1 MNAARMAVAGSVD
14 TERGGMGDQA
24 WEGAARLLTRTARAA
39 SELGLSP
46 VFHHHCGTFIETP
59 GEVDRLLAMT
69 DTELL
74 GLCLDTGHD
83 FYGGGAPVAG
93 ARRSGTRRRTLH
105 WAAVGTSDR
114 E

>member
-69 DTELL
+69 DPELP
-74 GLCLDTGHD
+74 GLCLDTGRYV
-83 FYGGGAPVAG
+83 YGRRAPVEC
-93 ARRSGTRRRTLH
+93 ARAAGTRTRH
-105 WAAVGTSDR
+105 
-114 E
+114 